1 MSTCRNKEG
10 YWDRVAGQAIREVE
24 NEERTNPNQRRELI
38 RVIQQIVSMVGLEIV
53 EIRLRDKYTG
63 KEY

>member
-1 MSTCRNKEG
+1 MSTYRNKEG
-10 YWDRVAGQAIREVE
+10 YRDMVAGQAIKEVE
-24 NEERTNPNQRRELI
+24 KEERKKEKKRKELI
-38 RVIQQIVSMVGLEIV
+38 GVIQQIVSMVGLEIV

>member
-1 MSTCRNKEG
+1 MSTYRNKEG
-10 YWDRVAGQAIREVE
+10 YRDMVAGQAFREVE
-24 NEERTNPNQRRELI
+24 KEERQKEKKRKELI
-38 RVIQQIVSMVGLEIV
+38 GVMQQIVSMVGLEIV

>member
-1 MSTCRNKEG
+1 MSTYRNKEG
-10 YWDRVAGQAIREVE
+10 YRDMVAAQAIREVE
-24 NEERTNPNQRRELI
+24 KEERKKEKKRKELI
-38 RVIQQIVSMVGLEIV
+38 GVIQQIVSMVGLEIV

>member
-1 MSTCRNKEG
+1 MSTYRNKEG
-10 YWDRVAGQAIREVE
+10 YQDMVSGQAIREVE
-24 NEERTNPNQRRELI
+24 KEERQKEKKRKELI
-38 RVIQQIVSMVGLEIV
+38 GVMQRIVSMVGLEIV

>member
-24 NEERTNPNQRRELI
+24 KEERQKEKKRKELI
-38 RVIQQIVSMVGLEIV
+38 GVMQQIVSMVGLEIV

>member
-1 MSTCRNKEG
+1 MSTYRNKEG
-10 YWDRVAGQAIREVE
+10 YRDMVAGQAIRGVE
-24 NEERTNPNQRRELI
+24 KEERQKEKKRKELI

-63 KEY
+63 REY

>member
-1 MSTCRNKEG
+1 MSTYRNKEG
-10 YWDRVAGQAIREVE
+10 YRDRVAGQAIREVE
-24 NEERTNPNQRRELI
+24 KEERRKEKQRRELI
-38 RVIQQIVSMVGLEIV
+38 ELMKKIVSMVGVEIV

>member
-24 NEERTNPNQRRELI
+24 KEERQKEKKRKELI
-38 RVIQQIVSMVGLEIV
+38 GVMQQIVSIVGLEIV

>member
-1 MSTCRNKEG
+1 MNTYRNKEG
-10 YWDRVAGQAIREVE
+10 YRDRVAGQAIREVE
-24 NEERTNPNQRRELI
+24 KEERRKEKQRRELI
-38 RVIQQIVSMVGLEIV
+38 ELMKKIVSMVGLEIV

>member
-1 MSTCRNKEG
+1 MSTYRNKEG
-10 YWDRVAGQAIREVE
+10 YRDRGAGQAIREVE
-24 NEERTNPNQRRELI
+24 KEERRKEKQRREFI

>member
-1 MSTCRNKEG
+1 MSTYRNKEG
-10 YWDRVAGQAIREVE
+10 YRDMVAAQAIREVE
-24 NEERTNPNQRRELI
+24 KEERKKEQKRKELI
-38 RVIQQIVSMVGLEIV
+38 GVIQQIVSMVGLEIV

>member
-1 MSTCRNKEG
+1 MSTYRNKEG
-10 YWDRVAGQAIREVE
+10 YRDMVAGQAIREVE
-24 NEERTNPNQRRELI
+24 KEERQKEKKRKELI
-38 RVIQQIVSMVGLEIV
+38 GVIQQIVSMVGLEIV

>member
-1 MSTCRNKEG
+1 MSTYRNKEG
-10 YWDRVAGQAIREVE
+10 YRDRGAGQAIREVE
-24 NEERTNPNQRRELI
+24 KEERRKEKQRRELI
-38 RVIQQIVSMVGLEIV
+38 ELMKKIVSMVGVEIV

>member
-1 MSTCRNKEG
+1 MSTYRNKEG
-10 YWDRVAGQAIREVE
+10 YRDRVAGQAIREVE
-24 NEERTNPNQRRELI
+24 KEERRKEKQRRELI
-38 RVIQQIVSMVGLEIV
+38 GLMKKIVSMVGVEIV

>member
-1 MSTCRNKEG
+1 MSTYRNKEG
-10 YWDRVAGQAIREVE
+10 YRDMVAGQAIREVE
-24 NEERTNPNQRRELI
+24 KEERRKEKQKRELI
-38 RVIQQIVSMVGLEIV
+38 GVMQRIVSIVGLEIV

>member
-1 MSTCRNKEG
+1 MSTYRNKEG
-10 YWDRVAGQAIREVE
+10 YRDMVAGQAIREVE
-24 NEERTNPNQRRELI
+24 KEERQKEKKRKELI
-38 RVIQQIVSMVGLEIV
+38 GVMQQIVSMVGLEIV

>member
-1 MSTCRNKEG
+1 MSTYKNKEG
-10 YWDRVAGQAIREVE
+10 YRDMVAGQAIRGVE
-24 NEERTNPNQRRELI
+24 KEERRKEKQRRELI